1 MKTNQKRKAVNY
13 VENTEQI
20 KDVVETNDF
29 NFNSVDIFNKVQT
42 DEMTDFEKAERFRNV
57 QLPWIVVIT
66 FTIFFTYIVM
76 HSWRLI

>member
-1 MKTNQKRKAVNY
+1 MKTNQKRKAVDY
-13 VENTEQI
+13 VEQTEQV